1 MKKKKK
7 NYYKI
12 KYKIIKSQSL
22 NINISYEKSSIDC
35 SVDGIIYKKL
45 KEFYY
50 KDIKY
55 SQRINKAYNQIK
67 FSKIY
72 GG

>member
-22 NINISYEKSSIDC
+22 NINISYEKSSIVC

-55 SQRINKAYNQIK
+55 SMRINKAYNQIK